1 MAARRA
7 GDNAAG
13 RWQRLLEMRCG
24 RVLCAASAGIAL
36 GLAGCASY
44 QPLQLSQQSN
54 LAAGLAQ
61 LNLTLPPED
70 AGKAA
75 VTVDPA
81 QPVTPQQVGMLAV
94 LNDPELAAQRGKLE
108 AARADLQSA
117 RLLPNPSV
125 GLGYAFLLGGPG
137 TTDAVAA
144 SISQDIRSIVTY
156 SAHVD
161 AAKARYKQVSADA
174 LWDVWQVAQKAR
186 LLAIGIN
193 SEQREIEQRE
203 QQLGVL
209 TRQLRDIHA
218 ATEAGNLDLTAEAP
232 MLATEAGAQRDLAQV
247 RLSWLKDWQELDSL
261 LGLRP
266 TVRFTIAA
274 PEPVKVPDSIDAL
287 IASLPTRRPDLVA
300 LKLGYDA
307 AEEDVRAAI
316 LGQFPAFTLGGSGGS
331 DTSAVS
337 SFGPAITF
345 DLPIFDRN
353 QAKIASTQATRLQ
366 LHAQYQAR
374 LDDAESTARSL
385 LARMHVLDANLA
397 TARTALESALS
408 HARAAQNAYAQGN
421 LGQRDLT
428 DYQSTALERQLDVLG
443 YERTLQEN
451 SLALAV
457 ELGLGL
463 PQTNPVTPIK
473 EARP

>member
-1 MAARRA
+1 MSRRA
-7 GDNAAG
+7 V
-13 RWQRLLEMRCG
+13 RRL
-24 RVLCAASAGIAL
+24 VPIAL
-36 GLAGCASY
+36 AAGLAGCATY
-44 QPLQLSQQSN
+44 EPLQLSDHAR
-54 LAAGLAQ
+54 LASGIEQ
-61 LNLTLPPED
+61 LKLTLP
-70 AGKAA
+70 A
-75 VTVDPA
+75 VEPGQAPVTLDPK
-81 QPVTPQQVGMLAV
+81 QPLTPQQVGLLAV

-108 AARADLQSA
+108 GAKADLLSA

-125 GLGYAFLLGGPG
+125 SLGYAFLLGGPA
-137 TTDAVAA
+137 TTDAWSA
-144 SISQDIRSIVTY
+144 SISQDIRSIITY
-156 SAHVD
+156 GAHVD
-161 AAKARYKQVSADA
+161 AAKARYKQVGADA

-193 SEQREIEQRE
+193 AEQREIDLRE
-203 QQLGVL
+203 NQLAVL
-209 TRQLRDIHA
+209 TKQLDDIRK

-232 MLATEAGAQRDLAQV
+232 MRATLAGAQRDLAAV
-247 RLSWLKDWQELDSL
+247 RLTSIKDWQELDSM

-266 TVRFTIAA
+266 SARFAIAP
-274 PEPVKVPDSIDAL
+274 PEPVKVPDSIDPL
-287 IASLPTRRPDLVA
+287 IASLPSRRPDLVA

-316 LGQFPAFTLGGSGGS
+316 LGQFPAFALGGAGGS
-331 DTSAVS
+331 DTSSVS

-353 QAKIASTQATRLQ
+353 QGKIASARATRLQ

-374 LDDAESTARSL
+374 LDDAEGTARGL
-385 LARMHVLDANLA
+385 LNRMHVVEANLA
-397 TARTALESALS
+397 SARTAAERAL
-408 HARAAQNAYAQGN
+408 AAQRSAQKAYAQGN

-428 DYQSTALERQLDVLG
+428 DYQSTAQERQLDVLG
-443 YERTLQEN
+443 YERTLQED